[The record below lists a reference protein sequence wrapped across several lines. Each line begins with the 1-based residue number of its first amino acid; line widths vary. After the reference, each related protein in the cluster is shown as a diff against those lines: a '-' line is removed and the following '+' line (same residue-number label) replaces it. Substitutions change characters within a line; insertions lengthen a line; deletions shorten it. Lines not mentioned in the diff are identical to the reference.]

1 MDACSVRKTVTL
13 VPNNI
18 SIKGQYLLALEWDCS
33 LVPEGNVE
41 GTADDGLKLCESLGF
56 EEGALLGFVDGPF
69 CSSGAPTSLG
79 GT

>member
-33 LVPEGNVE
+33 LVPKGNVK
-41 GTADDGLKLCESLGF
+41 GTADDGLKLGELLGF
-56 EEGALLGFVDGPF
+56 EEGALLGFVNGLF